1 MRTIRPATAIG
12 AAQIESALMRL
23 RHARRLLRFADCPR
37 AVRAVSIALK
47 SVEGAQRH
55 MRHRVARMEQNK

>member
-12 AAQIESALMRL
+12 LAQVGSALACL
-23 RHARRLLRFADCPR
+23 HKARRLLRDADCPR
-37 AVRAVSIALK
+37 AVLAISIALK

-55 MRHRVARMEQNK
+55 MRHRVARQK

>member
-12 AAQIESALMRL
+12 LAQVGNALARL
-23 RHARRLLRFADCPR
+23 HQARRLLRDADCPR
-37 AVRAVSIALK
+37 AVEAVSIAMK

-55 MRHRVARMEQNK
+55 MRHRVARMEPK